1 MVPTTCEWLR
11 GMPVPCPSR
20 LRRQVSA
27 VRPHLR
33 VSGGIVAKPTPLLR
47 LDYSKGGPKAKFVG
61 ACQGSRTLVP
71 SPVPERQRFVTLLDL
86 FASGNSLPSDLKT
99 NRLDTLE
106 AWSRHRSSSGTTT
119 DAHADPAQLVSGRA
133 ALTARLRKKGGLVG
147 QLRSLKPEAR
157 SLPRA
162 TCEAF

>member
-1 MVPTTCEWLR
+1 MASRHARAVPFAASTPGIRREAAPAGLGRDRCETD
-11 GMPVPCPSR
+11 PSTATR
-20 LRRQVSA
+20 LPEGRAKRR
-27 VRPHLR
+27 
-33 VSGGIVAKPTPLLR
+33 
-47 LDYSKGGPKAKFVG
+47 AKFVG

-71 SPVPERQRFVTLLDL
+71 SPVPARQRFVTLLDL